1 MCTPWIHHCTEQ
13 AGHGKDHFLGKSTSI
28 FYLKGPALAKYT
40 REQRWALVPVDLCVL
55 TCFPVQHFLR
65 SPVLPRFCFAFLYTR
80 SVCVGVGEQ
89 LITRALCVYGLIRR
103 AGSTRHCATN
113 PLVSHTRCTSLLAG
127 SRFGVK
133 LASCPQSPPSTSP
146 LSTRHNCVISSQE
159 RIFIVLFFRVPRSL
173 VPV

>member
-1 MCTPWIHHCTEQ
+1 MLREHFAVQSRQGMEKVDCTEQ
-13 AGHGKDHFLGKSTSI
+13 AGHGKGHFLGKSTSI

-89 LITRALCVYGLIRR
+89 LITRALCVYGRIRR
-103 AGSTRHCATN
+103 AGSTRHLAITPPRHTCAVYENTGGK
-113 PLVSHTRCTSLLAG
+113 PVLGQTH
-127 SRFGVK
+127 
-133 LASCPQSPPSTSP
+133 
-146 LSTRHNCVISSQE
+146 ISSSTIPPFHLSSQYT
-159 RIFIVLFFRVPRSL
+159 S
-173 VPV
+173 